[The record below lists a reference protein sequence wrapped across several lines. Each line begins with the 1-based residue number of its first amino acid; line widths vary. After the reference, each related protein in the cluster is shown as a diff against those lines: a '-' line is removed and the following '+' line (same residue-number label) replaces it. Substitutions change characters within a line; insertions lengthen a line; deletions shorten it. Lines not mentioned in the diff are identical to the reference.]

1 MKKRILAMLLA
12 CVLLILPLA
21 ACQKDGSST
30 ATDAS
35 AEVDPTTAPTT
46 EPTSEPTQEPTSE
59 PTQEPTSEPT
69 KEPTSE
75 PTTGPQDPPVD
86 PPLDNKASVYSGTP
100 DTSWYTGDKKE
111 YILKS
116 ADQLVGFHSLR
127 SDTCTFEGITIKLD
141 CDVILNQGT
150 VEEILASKTKHAW
163 KQLNSAYQF
172 KGTFDGQGHTISG
185 LYMKLTSNAVRGM
198 FGGLGGNAVI
208 KNFTL
213 TNTYYGGPTS
223 DNKYALG
230 AIAAKVHA
238 NANVTISNVSVT
250 ATLKEDT
257 KVFARVGGIIGT
269 IDAAAT
275 VTLENCEFNGSIS
288 ITGNYAGG
296 MIGMVSHKDANINLI
311 NCKNNGDISATQ
323 YAGGMVGMCIANSA
337 SVSGCVNTGKI
348 TANYDSG
355 NIFGLQSIMN
365 DPANGARPTA
375 PAGTTALRVMS
386 FNLQS
391 SLPKV
396 DNVLGDPALNRIEA
410 VRQEIFFYEPDLLGF
425 QEDTLTWHSNLNLE
439 NYNRIL
445 NPAGGSSE
453 MCAIYYKKG
462 LKLLDSGV
470 MWLTEDPNDNSVG
483 LTIADLT
490 TEGSKYKLSDA
501 HLKELGITKDSPESA
516 LLESRKYGETSYTLL
531 GYRRM
536 TWGVFDINGQTVIY
550 INTHLQH
557 RSQNSAYS
565 TDAIQAIR
573 SMERVKTF
581 DILQAKL
588 AELKKEY
595 KDAVDFITG
604 DFNDLVH
611 TPIYNT
617 ACIEYS
623 YSSAHQ
629 SAIEKYG
636 VNGSWNNAFNINA
649 QGDNYPSDKEGTSG
663 DYLDYCFVSKGIDVL
678 KFRVGAGKAEITA
691 VDGTKK
697 TIYTSDHLPIIT
709 DLCFKTDKTG
719 SPIDPDY
726 KDETDDLT
734 KPSVYSGV
742 YDTSWYKEGVTEYTL
757 TTADQLVGMVY
768 LRSKEFTFEGITIKL
783 GRDMIINEGTLEE
796 IVAKGSK
803 NYAWRALSS
812 THLFKGTFD
821 GQGHTISG
829 VYHQLKDTGNRSMFG
844 GVGGNA
850 TIKNFTLE
858 NSYLGGPS
866 ATGKKNLA
874 FIVTRVYEE
883 GSNITISD
891 IHIKNVQ
898 MDKGSVSMS
907 NVAGFV
913 GNHEKGNLTITN
925 CTFDGDINFDNSSN
939 VAGFVGNAMAGT
951 TMTLDNCVNTGDLSA
966 NNNCGGLVGNVETG
980 ATVTNNN
987 STSTGTITCPGSY
1000 GDLIGGTEDPQ

>member
-1 MKKRILAMLLA
+1 MKKRILTLLLA
-12 CVLLILPLA
+12 CVLLVLPLA
-21 ACQKDGSST
+21 ACQSKSGDGS
-30 ATDAS
+30 A
-35 AEVDPTTAPTT
+35 TTAKNEVVPSEGPTEKPT
-46 EPTSEPTQEPTSE
+46 EQPTEKPTEQPTE
-59 PTQEPTSEPT
+59 KPTEAPTDKPT
-69 KEPTSE
+69 EAPT
-75 PTTGPQDPPVD
+75 DKPVD
-86 PPLDNKASVYSGTP
+86 PPTPTASVYSGTA

-111 YILKS
+111 YVLKS

-127 SDTCTFEGITIKLD
+127 SDVCTFEGVTIKLD
-141 CDVILNQGT
+141 CDVILNEGT
-150 VEEILASKTKHAW
+150 LEEIIARGSGNHAW
-163 KQLNSAYQF
+163 KQLNSAHQF

-185 LYMKLTSNAVRGM
+185 LYMKLTSSAVRGM
-198 FGGLGGNAVI
+198 FGGIGGNAVI

-213 TNTYYGGPTS
+213 INAYYGGPTAAS
-223 DNKYALG
+223 KNTLG
-230 AIAAKVHA
+230 AVAAKVHSG
-238 NANVTISNVSVT
+238 ANVTISDVSVT
-250 ATLKEDT
+250 AVLKEDT
-257 KVFARVGGIIGT
+257 QKFTRVGGIIGNV
-269 IDAAAT
+269 DAAAT

-296 MIGMVSHKDANINLI
+296 MIGMISHQDANVNLV
-311 NCKNNGDISATQ
+311 NCKNNGDISAAQ
-323 YAGGMVGMCIANSA
+323 YAGGMAGMCIANSA
-337 SVSGCVNTGKI
+337 SVSGCTNTGRI
-348 TANYDSG
+348 TAAYDSG

-365 DPANGARPTA
+365 DPANGARPAT
-375 PAGTTALRVMS
+375 PAGKTALRVMS

-396 DNVLGDPALNRIEA
+396 DGVIGDPALNRIEA
-410 VRQEIFFYEPDLLGF
+410 VRQEILFYEPDLIGF
-425 QEDTLTWHSNLNLE
+425 QEDTLTWHSMLDLSE
-439 NYNRIL
+439 YNRIIDPTIASTTEL
-445 NPAGGSSE
+445 CG
-453 MCAIYYKKG
+453 IYYKKG
-462 LKLLDSGV
+462 LKLLSSGTV
-470 MWLTEDPNDNSVG
+470 MITADGTHESVALTV
-483 LTIADLT
+483 ADLT

-501 HLKELGITKDSPESA
+501 HLAELGITKDSPDSV
-516 LLESRKYGETSYTLL
+516 LTESRKYDASTSYVLL
-531 GYRRM
+531 GCRKM
-536 TWGVFDINGQTVIY
+536 SWGVFDINGQIVIY

-557 RSQNSAYS
+557 RSQTSNYS

-573 SMERVKTF
+573 SMERIKSF

-588 AELKKEY
+588 AEIKENY
-595 KDAVDFITG
+595 SNTVDFITG

-611 TPIYNT
+611 TAIYNS
-617 ACIEYS
+617 ACIDYG

-629 SAIEKYG
+629 VAAEKYG
-636 VNGSWNNAFNINA
+636 VNGSWNNAFNINH

-709 DLCFKTDKTG
+709 DLCFATEKTG

-726 KDETDDLT
+726 KDEVDDLT

-742 YDTSWYKEGVTEYTL
+742 YDTSWYKEGVTEFTL
-757 TTADQLVGMVY
+757 TTADQLMGMSY
-768 LRSKEFTFEGITIKL
+768 LRNKDFTFEGITIKL

-796 IVAKGSK
+796 IVARGSA

-829 VYHQLKDTGNRSMFG
+829 VYHQLSTTGNRSMFG

-883 GSNITISD
+883 GSDITISD

-966 NNNCGGLVGNVETG
+966 KNNCGGLVGNVEAG

-987 STSTGTITCPGSY
+987 STSTGTITCPGTQ
-1000 GDLIGGTEDPQ
+1000 GELIGNQA